1 MCLGFQ
7 DVINS
12 TGNSTLTINYSFE
25 IYYTSPNGISCYY
38 HLDIAFVPALWVDF
52 RFHQP
57 KKKEKR
63 MVHAF
68 YLALHKSS
76 HKMICIV
83 QRTLLSLLPI
93 LHVMDI
99 FKVQSF

>member
-57 KKKEKR
+57 KKKRRKEWY
-63 MVHAF
+63 M
-68 YLALHKSS
+68 LSILP
-76 HKMICIV
+76 CIKA
-83 QRTLLSLLPI
+83 RT
-93 LHVMDI
+93 
-99 FKVQSF
+99 K